1 MSNRSED
8 HGRVGCGVRRC
19 SDRHMTAML
28 VIWMMTAAV
37 AVGNWGSWQDAEGV
51 AFVLETG

>member
-1 MSNRSED
+1 MNAVLSGDQE

-37 AVGNWGSWQDAEGV
+37 AVGN
-51 AFVLETG
+51 